1 MIGKCDSDGFTSSA
15 AVQCPHVA
23 VEGAQGKSILT
34 VLTRCSSARRP
45 YDTGGKKQGWHLAG
59 NHGATKVP
67 VCHSNRGAGKIEPDG
82 EESGLLKLPPPLTG
96 PLNHCRLPP
105 AEKWPPL
112 GMRFFWACH
121 FDRVY
126 GLSIL
131 FTHSGERHEIVSV
144 AIRIKLPQKV
154 SAISLWLTV
163 QGSDRLGICLSR

>member
-1 MIGKCDSDGFTSSA
+1 MGGDTSEIWRYPTHTLRKGRHENYLIGKCDSDGFTSSA

-67 VCHSNRGAGKIEPDG
+67 VCHSNRGASKIEPDG

-105 AEKWPPL
+105 VEKWPPL
-112 GMRFFWACH
+112 GMRFFC
-121 FDRVY
+121 
-126 GLSIL
+126 L
-131 FTHSGERHEIVSV
+131 
-144 AIRIKLPQKV
+144 
-154 SAISLWLTV
+154 
-163 QGSDRLGICLSR
+163 LGVPL